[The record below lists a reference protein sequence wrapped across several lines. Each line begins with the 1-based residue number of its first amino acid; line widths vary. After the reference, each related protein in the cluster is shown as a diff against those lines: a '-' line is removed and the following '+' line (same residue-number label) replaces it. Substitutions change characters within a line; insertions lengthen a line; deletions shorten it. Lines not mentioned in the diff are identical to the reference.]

1 MSASKRCVCFFNSI
15 HFYFSKNKSKHGQH
29 NDEKIIYSFVG
40 INFIFVF
47 NSVDFVATQL
57 LEKLTS
63 KAFAKEIAGKID
75 DHKTSQ
81 DPVYYGAVK
90 VATEDHGTAHISV
103 LASNGDAVS
112 VTSSINF

>member
-1 MSASKRCVCFFNSI
+1 MQ
-15 HFYFSKNKSKHGQH
+15 FY
-29 NDEKIIYSFVG
+29 IIFD
-40 INFIFVF
+40 
-47 NSVDFVATQL
+47 SVDFVATQL

-112 VTSSINF
+112 VTSSVNL